1 MADLS
6 TDARN
11 RLQSSSFGLPGSR
24 KYPMPDRAHAA
35 NAKARATQQVKKGN
49 LSPSSA
55 AKIKAKANRVLG
67 KKGPGGVTEDINA
80 PGNRAPSPAQDDIN
94 NWKSKPVARGAK
106 VKPDSQGNGGSA
118 FQTGKGGDKSGQ
130 PKHGGTEAAGASKK
144 AQPKV
149 SSGTTQAPS
158 VRNLKSQPKYGGT
171 ANKQGAAPNGAKRF
185 SNGTSSYDSMK
196 HVIRD
201 H

>member
-11 RLQSSSFGLPGSR
+11 RLRSSAFGLPGAR
-24 KYPMPDRAHAA
+24 KYPMPDKSHAA
-35 NAKARATQQVKKGN
+35 NAKSRATQMVKRGK
-49 LSPSSA
+49 LSPASA

-67 KKGPGGVTEDINA
+67 PGGVTQDINA

-94 NWKSKPVARGAK
+94 NWKSKPRTWGPK

-118 FQTGKGGDKSGQ
+118 MGTGKGTDVSNQ
-130 PKHGGTEAAGASKK
+130 PKHGGTQAPSRDKK
-144 AQPKV
+144 AQQKI
-149 SSGTTQAPS
+149 SSGTTQVDS
-158 VRNLKSQPKYGGT
+158 VRKLKTQPKYGGT
-171 ANKQGAAPNGAKRF
+171 ANKQPAAPNGGSKRY
-185 SNGTSSYDSMK
+185 SNGSSSYDSMK